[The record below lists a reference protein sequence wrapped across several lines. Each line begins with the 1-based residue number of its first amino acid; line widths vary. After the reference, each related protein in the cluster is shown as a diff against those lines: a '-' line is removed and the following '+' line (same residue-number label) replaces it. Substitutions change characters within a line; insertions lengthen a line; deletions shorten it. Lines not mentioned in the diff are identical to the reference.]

1 MGKLIKGLLIFAIV
15 AVILFVLFA
24 AAVLGI
30 VLHLTKE
37 TPMEEYPYM
46 QDSANIVEIEL
57 AEVDNLG
64 GNMPIWRTVDTVEDI
79 EAFLADFEALK
90 CRGGL
95 NIKVDFDFEK
105 DTLRVIK
112 FTYSDGAYEIV
123 SMIGNADSTMA
134 DSDDIKDIFSDRLC
148 SFNQAD
154 FDALY
159 EKYLTE

>member
-1 MGKLIKGLLIFAIV
+1 MGKLIKGLLIFALV

-24 AAVLGI
+24 VAVLGV
-30 VLHLTKE
+30 VLYVSRE

-64 GNMPIWRTVDTVEDI
+64 GDMPIWRTVGTVEDI

-112 FTYSDGAYEIV
+112 FTYSDGAYEVV

-134 DSDDIKDIFSDRLC
+134 DSDDIRDIFSDRLC

-159 EKYLTE
+159 EKYLAE

>member
-1 MGKLIKGLLIFAIV
+1 MGKLIKGLLIFALV

-24 AAVLGI
+24 VAVLGV
-30 VLHLTKE
+30 VLYVSRE

-64 GNMPIWRTVDTVEDI
+64 GDMPIWRTVDTVDDI

-112 FTYSDGAYEIV
+112 FTYSDGAYEVV

-159 EKYLTE
+159 EKYLAE